1 MYLKSQSEEICTDN
15 QYRILRVL
23 TDCDKPEKVPHFPVS
38 DHGILLSKDPEI
50 AQIQKTYG
58 INHRNIRVSKA
69 DQKNTN
75 HTQKARQRHFLESS
89 K

>member
-1 MYLKSQSEEICTDN
+1 MYLKSHSEELCSRN
-15 QYRILRVL
+15 QDRIMRIL
-23 TDCDKPEKVPHFPVS
+23 TDCDKPEKVPHFPLS
-38 DHGILLSKDPEI
+38 DQGSLLSKDPEI

-58 INHRNIRVSKA
+58 INHRNVHVSKA
-69 DQKNTN
+69 DQGNTN